1 METPL
6 DKSTPV
12 PTNLVTQAVQ
22 SNSRE
27 GSKWEES
34 IKKELASLTEETP
47 CLTPVTQDELNVLV
61 RKAQKEGLPIQRI
74 PSKMVF
80 VIKTTGKRKS
90 RLVACGNYCE
100 QIGQT
105 STTDLDGLLL

>member
-22 SNSRE
+22 SNSRK

-47 CLTPVTQDELNVLV
+47 CLTPVTQDELNVL
-61 RKAQKEGLPIQRI
+61 
-74 PSKMVF
+74 
-80 VIKTTGKRKS
+80 TTGKRKS
-90 RLVACGNYCE
+90 RRVACGNYCE

-105 STTDLDGLLL
+105 STTDLDGYCSGTR